1 MNTRTKNPVELDCAT
16 SHRRSRRPAIK
27 AVGITTLA
35 VTGLVAALTFGASAE
50 TPLAPRL
57 PTTQHQATVMVA
69 RHGDPAASPIASNQ
83 PVAPLAAPLVSP
95 SDKTDGEKTG
105 SIGGHSS
112 SLISEERRV
121 LIGLLFLCFAVM
133 AVGGYGLWR
142 RSFRDLIQTRI
153 GVDRP

>member
-1 MNTRTKNPVELDCAT
+1 MNTRTKKPVELDCTT
-16 SHRRSRRPAIK
+16 SPRRSRRPAIK
-27 AVGITTLA
+27 AAGITTLA

-57 PTTQHQATVMVA
+57 PTTQHQAAVMA
-69 RHGDPAASPIASNQ
+69 APHGDPSASPSVSNQ
-83 PVAPLAAPLVSP
+83 LVSP

-105 SIGGHSS
+105 SIGGGNS
-112 SLISEERRV
+112 SLIGEERRV

-133 AVGGYGLWR
+133 VIGGYGLWR